1 MEKTLYF
8 LIPLLHLC
16 RNASGVSRVKVEKF
30 GKNIVIP
37 EGSLRQSSGKDQW
50 NCYCDLQASLHQM
63 CVMRWANGAILLK
76 RLVHSSNI
84 EHLVVLAEKKSL
96 LDSIRA
102 RAKFWCLQY
111 SFPWISFLDSFNHQ
125 RVVKIRLLQHSNNC
139 V

>member
-1 MEKTLYF
+1 
-8 LIPLLHLC
+8 
-16 RNASGVSRVKVEKF
+16 VKVEKF

-37 EGSLRQSSGKDQW
+37 DGSLRQSSRKDQW

-96 LDSIRA
+96 WMVSVRGPNFGVSNIL
-102 RAKFWCLQY
+102 
-111 SFPWISFLDSFNHQ
+111 FLGFLS
-125 RVVKIRLLQHSNNC
+125 
-139 V
+139 

>member
-1 MEKTLYF
+1 MKVRKFGKNIVLSF
-8 LIPLLHLC
+8 SLLSLC
-16 RNASGVSRVKVEKF
+16 CNASGISRVKVEKF

-37 EGSLRQSSGKDQW
+37 DGSLRQSSRKDQW

-111 SFPWISFLDSFNHQ
+111 SFPWISFLS
-125 RVVKIRLLQHSNNC
+125 HSTIS
-139 V
+139 VS

>member
-1 MEKTLYF
+1 M
-8 LIPLLHLC
+8 
-16 RNASGVSRVKVEKF
+16 KVEKF

-63 CVMRWANGAILLK
+63 CVMLWANGTVLLT

-96 LDSIRA
+96 WTVSVREPNLGVSSIL
-102 RAKFWCLQY
+102 FL
-111 SFPWISFLDSFNHQ
+111 WIS
-125 RVVKIRLLQHSNNC
+125 LLMSSTISMC
-139 V
+139 

>member
-1 MEKTLYF
+1 M
-8 LIPLLHLC
+8 
-16 RNASGVSRVKVEKF
+16 KVEKF

-96 LDSIRA
+96 CEGQTLVSPIFFSLD
-102 RAKFWCLQY
+102 F
-111 SFPWISFLDSFNHQ
+111 FLDSFNHQ

>member
-1 MEKTLYF
+1 
-8 LIPLLHLC
+8 
-16 RNASGVSRVKVEKF
+16 VKVEKF

-96 LDSIRA
+96 WMVSVRGPNFGVSNIL
-102 RAKFWCLQY
+102 
-111 SFPWISFLDSFNHQ
+111 FLGFLS
-125 RVVKIRLLQHSNNC
+125 
-139 V
+139 